1 MKILTTE
8 NEMKN
13 NYLSLAGGK
22 RRVSEKTYISSLTGL
37 SKQIVFFFTNI
48 KSLWDL
54 PLCAV
59 GTTYW

>member
-1 MKILTTE
+1 
-8 NEMKN
+8 MKN